1 MNAWLALFLA
11 GICEIG
17 FTTSMKLSD
26 GFTKWIFIIPLVVS
40 AAFSFWFLSIAMKT
54 IPLGTAYAI
63 WTGIGAAGTAAIGML
78 LFKDPSSL
86 GRVVFLALL
95 ITSIIGLKIVDR

>member
-1 MNAWLALFLA
+1 MNAWLALLLA

-26 GFTKWIFIIPLVVS
+26 GFTKWIFVLPLIVS
-40 AAFSFWFLSIAMKT
+40 AAMSFWFLSIAMKT

-63 WTGIGAAGTAAIGML
+63 WTGIGAAGTAAIGMII
-78 LFKDPSSL
+78 FEDPSSF
-86 GRVVFLALL
+86 GRVIFLTLL
-95 ITSIIGLKIVDR
+95 ITSIIGLKAVD